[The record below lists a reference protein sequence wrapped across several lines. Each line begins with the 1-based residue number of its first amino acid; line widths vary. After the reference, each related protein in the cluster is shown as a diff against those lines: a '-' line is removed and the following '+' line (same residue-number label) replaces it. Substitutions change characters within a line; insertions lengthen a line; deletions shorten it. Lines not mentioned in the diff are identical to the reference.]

1 MTSPTSP
8 TSPTERTPPPSRYG
22 KAPMPAGNR
31 RRIVVALGAL
41 TVLLGLAVAI
51 SLYQRFEQ
59 VAVSGEMVAYDVLDE
74 QSASVTI
81 SVTRKDPAVP
91 VVCIVR
97 ARARDGSESGRREIL
112 VGPSTERTVQIT
124 ATVKTYKQPYV
135 GDIYGCGTDVPPYLR
150 AP

>member
-1 MTSPTSP
+1 M
-8 TSPTERTPPPSRYG
+8 
-22 KAPMPAGNR
+22 AAGTR
-31 RRIVVALGAL
+31 RRLVIALGVL
-41 TVLLGLAVAI
+41 TVMLGLAVAI

-59 VAVSGEMVAYDVLDE
+59 VAVSGEMVAYEVLDE

-97 ARARDGSESGRREIL
+97 ARARDGAESGRREIL
-112 VGPSTERTVQIT
+112 VGPSAERTVQVT
-124 ATVKTYKQPYV
+124 ATVKTYKRPYV
-135 GDIYGCGTDVPPYLR
+135 GDIYGCGTDVPPYLT

>member
-1 MTSPTSP
+1 MAA
-8 TSPTERTPPPSRYG
+8 RT
-22 KAPMPAGNR
+22 R
-31 RRIVVALGAL
+31 RRIVIALGAL
-41 TVLLGLAVAI
+41 TVMLGLLVAMN
-51 SLYQRFEQ
+51 LYQRFEQ

-81 SVTRKDPAVP
+81 SVTRKDPAIP

-112 VGPSTERTVQIT
+112 VGPSTQRTVQVT
-124 ATVKTYKQPYV
+124 ATVKTYKRPYV
-135 GDIYGCGTDVPPYLR
+135 GDIYGCGTDVPPYLT

>member
-1 MTSPTSP
+1 MTMPAGRST
-8 TSPTERTPPPSRYG
+8 PPSRYG
-22 KAPMPAGNR
+22 RTPMAAGTR
-31 RRIVVALGAL
+31 RRIVIALGVL

-112 VGPSTERTVQIT
+112 VGPSTERTVQVT
-124 ATVKTYKQPYV
+124 ATVKTYKRPYV
-135 GDIYGCGTDVPPYLR
+135 GDIYGCGTDVPPYLT